1 MNGQSAVPTVPNAQ
15 TGAMTVRFWAAA
27 RAATGVETASVS
39 PGDLAGVIASVVRKY
54 PELSALLPRC
64 SLLLDGV
71 AVSRDHVSSTLAP
84 VGSTLEILPPFA
96 GG

>member
-1 MNGQSAVPTVPNAQ
+1 MDGQNAAQTTPNAA
-15 TGAMTVRFWAAA
+15 TGGMTVRFWAAA

-39 PGDLAGVIASVVRKY
+39 PGGLAGVIEVVATKY

-64 SLLLDGV
+64 SFLLDGV
-71 AVSRDHVSSTLAP
+71 AVSRDDVSSTLAP